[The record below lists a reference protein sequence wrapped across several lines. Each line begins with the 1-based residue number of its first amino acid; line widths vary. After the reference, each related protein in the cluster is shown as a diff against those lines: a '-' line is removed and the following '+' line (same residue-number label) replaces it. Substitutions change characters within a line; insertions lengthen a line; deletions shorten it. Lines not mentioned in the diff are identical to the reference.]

1 MERKFYEV
9 PEIQLICLPNDV
21 LTAAD
26 GSTDVGEEY
35 RDGWN

>member
-21 LTAAD
+21 LTAD
-26 GSTDVGEEY
+26 GSTDVGGGYPDE
-35 RDGWN
+35 WN